1 MRRCLAVLEGAQ
13 RSGTAHMKLQD
24 KNPRRDRKVALR
36 TEESSCSLETSVR
49 LRVGVVR
56 RQSEAVL

>member
-1 MRRCLAVLEGAQ
+1 
-13 RSGTAHMKLQD
+13 MKLQD
-24 KNPRRDRKVALR
+24 KNPSRDRKVALR